1 MTSEVLNRVKAEVY
15 TAATLDRLLVVPL
28 TGHDRQDIRKT
39 IKTALGDVPMK
50 SLAEGVSIP
59 ARFAYRLLEIEDVV
73 DLKWRGDAKL
83 FAENRRRIFSS
94 IENVRAQVAY
104 IKYSGV
110 VKAIQLLQ
118 GLSDIAQLDDHQKIN
133 VAAMTLTGSPGLCVF
148 DEQGTGKTVT
158 VIYAFDVLV
167 HLDEVDIVLIFAP
180 KSMVAEW
187 PVDLGHFKGDLYESV
202 MITGS
207 RREKHAAINSDADF
221 FVTNYETAVSMKE
234 ELASLLRRHRG
245 RAMIVVDESFY
256 IKNLDAK
263 RTRAIRQLREYC
275 EKAYVLC
282 GTPAP
287 NSPHDLVQQFN
298 IVDFGYTF
306 EGANLPED
314 RQSARQIVQRIIN
327 ERGLFLRHLKK
338 EVLPGL
344 PLKRYTRIIIPLQHQ
359 QKRLYVAAVRDLIL
373 DLRSTDDEIFQRR
386 IGSFLAKRSI
396 LLQLCSNP
404 TTVVAGYTEIPA
416 KLNALDSLLEETIMK
431 KKEKVVLWSFYTA
444 SIDAIIKR
452 YGQYHPVRYDGT
464 VPAVADRREAVRK
477 FQEDSKT
484 MLFVAN
490 PAAAGAGLTL
500 HRACIAVYESM
511 SNQAAHYLQS
521 IDRIH
526 RRGQTRD
533 VEYLILLCDKTIE
546 AGEYERLITKE
557 RAAQELLGDRAEEP
571 ITRESM
577 LSDAISALRLIG
589 EKELVL

>member
-1 MTSEVLNRVKAEVY
+1 MTSKVLDRVKAEVY
-15 TAATLDRLLVVPL
+15 TADTLDRLLVVPL

-39 IKTALGDVPMK
+39 IKAVLGDVPMK

-59 ARFAYRLLEIEDVV
+59 SRFAYRLLEIEEVA

-83 FAENRRRIFSS
+83 FAENRRRIFTNV
-94 IENVRAQVAY
+94 EHVRAQVEH
-104 IKYSGV
+104 IKTGGV
-110 VKAIQLLQ
+110 DDAIQLLKDFY
-118 GLSDIAQLDDHQKIN
+118 DIAQLDDHQKIN
-133 VAAMTLTGSPGLCVF
+133 VAAMTLPGSPGLCVF

-158 VIYAFDVLV
+158 VIYAFDQLV

-187 PVDLGHFKGDLYESV
+187 PVDLGRFKGDLYKCV
-202 MITGS
+202 MITGG
-207 RREKHAAINSDADF
+207 RREKLAAINSDADF
-221 FVTNYETAVSMKE
+221 FVTNYETAITMKE

-245 RAMIVVDESFY
+245 RAVIVVDESFY
-256 IKNLDAK
+256 VKNLDAK
-263 RTRAIRQLREYC
+263 RTRAIRLLREYC
-275 EKAYVLC
+275 GKAYVLC

-314 RQSARQIVQRIIN
+314 RESARPLVQRIIN
-327 ERGLFLRHLKK
+327 ERGLFIRHLKN
-338 EVLPGL
+338 EVLPSL
-344 PLKRYTRIIIPLQHQ
+344 PLKRYTRIIIPLQHHQ
-359 QKRLYVAAVRDLIL
+359 NRLYVAAVRDLIV
-373 DLRSTDDEIFQRR
+373 DLRSTDDKTFLRR
-386 IGSFLAKRSI
+386 IGSFLAKRSV
-396 LLQLCSNP
+396 LLQICSNP
-404 TTVVAGYTEIPA
+404 ASVVEGYAEVPA
-416 KLNALDSLLEETIMK
+416 KLTALDGLLQETIIK

-444 SIDAIIKR
+444 SIDAIISR
-452 YGQYHPVRYDGT
+452 YRQYHPVRYDGT
-464 VPAVADRREAVRK
+464 IPVVADRREAVRK
-477 FQEDSKT
+477 FQEDNKT

-500 HRACIAVYESM
+500 HRARIAVYESM

-546 AGEYERLITKE
+546 VDEYERLITKE
-557 RAAQELLGDRAEEP
+557 RSAQELLGDQVEEP

-577 LSDAISALRLIG
+577 LSEAINALRLIG
-589 EKELVL
+589 EEP